1 MDRLTTIAAIA
12 TPPGKGAIGIIRV
25 SGPQTRKIID
35 KVFSN
40 SSKLEPHKLQLGWIQ
55 SKTKKI
61 DQSLVAW
68 LPHPNSYTGEDMVEI
83 HCHGGSAILEA
94 VLALLFSEGAK
105 PAEAGEF
112 SKRAFLNNKL
122 DLNQAEA
129 VMTMVSSSNSQL
141 TEIANYQLN
150 GVFSRTIN
158 KLSDNLVKL
167 AAQLTADLDF
177 SEEDTPIVDQE
188 KIRSNLQQTQ
198 QKITTLLAGSSN
210 LGKLNQGIHIAVI
223 GLPNAGK
230 STLVNQLLGYDRS
243 IVSAEKGTTRD
254 TVSEQ
259 LEINGLAVKLTDT
272 AGLNPAAKGVEDQ
285 GIKRTLKELRVADI
299 HLLVI
304 EPGSEQAT
312 LDYLQ
317 KNNIKSHLSSS
328 KTIVVYSKSDLGNHE
343 VPKQLKGFSAVTL
356 SCKTGKGITDLEKA
370 IVNQAGLT
378 GDNNLMQVI
387 SARQVDMLKLAE
399 SQLQNIL
406 RTKQLPSS
414 DILLL
419 EIEQVISTLNQLTG
433 KQTSQEVIDSV
444 FSQFCIGK

>member
-55 SKTKKI
+55 SKAKKI

-94 VLALLFSEGAK
+94 VLALLYSEGAK

-317 KNNIKSHLSSS
+317 KNNIKSHLSPS